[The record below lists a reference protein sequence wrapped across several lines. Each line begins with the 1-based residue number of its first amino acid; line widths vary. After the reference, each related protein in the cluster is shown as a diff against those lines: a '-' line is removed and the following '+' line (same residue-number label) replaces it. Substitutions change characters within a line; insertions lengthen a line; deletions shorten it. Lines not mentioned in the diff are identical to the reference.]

1 MISDIFNSILTLH
14 LGINTMV
21 SISIGLI
28 ILPEIMYKML
38 TSEIFVWIDGWLL
51 GIQKNVRKKLL
62 FSSSDKGKTNN
73 IFVLFIASGI
83 LI

>member
-21 SISIGLI
+21 SISIGPI

-51 GIQKNVRKKLL
+51 GIQKDVRNKLV
-62 FSSSDKGKTNN
+62 FN
-73 IFVLFIASGI
+73 IIR
-83 LI
+83 

>member
-51 GIQKNVRKKLL
+51 GIQKDVRNKLV
-62 FSSSDKGKTNN
+62 FN
-73 IFVLFIASGI
+73 IIR
-83 LI
+83 